1 MAATKDNYDVLVGKL
16 REISILEG
24 LSGLLG
30 WDEMVM
36 LPEGSSDCRGAQ
48 KEVLAGVIYDKK
60 TSPELGD
67 LVKSFH
73 TDSSALSPVGIAN
86 VRLAHKNFIR
96 ETSLPKTLVQHMASL
111 ETSGY
116 NAWLTA
122 RKSSNYSQFQP
133 VLQQWVDAN
142 IAKAKHI
149 DPSAVSPY
157 DVLLDEY
164 ERGMTSARIDEIF
177 TEVRDGL
184 VPLIAELQSKG
195 TPPDATWLKNTYD
208 VTKQASLC
216 REIALDIGFDINKG
230 RLDVSVHPFTGGSHP
245 TDVRMT
251 TRFKENDITE
261 GLTGAIHE
269 TGHSL
274 YEQSRNLDDEWRD
287 LPVNAAMSMGV
298 HESQS
303 LLWERMVALSRPFQ
317 SYLLPKLQAT
327 FPDIPS
333 LHTQKEQGDRITAEH
348 LYKAINKIRQPS
360 IIRVE
365 ADEVTY
371 TMHIIL
377 RYEIEKGLING
388 EITTDEVPLL
398 WNSKMQSYLNV
409 TPENDSQGCLQD
421 VHWSAGAMGYFPTYS
436 LGAMYAC
443 QIFQTAKLDLPTLDE
458 DIAQGKFYGLK
469 AWLIEKIHKSG
480 SFHING
486 DALMVAVTGK
496 PLDPKIY
503 INYLR
508 DKYTDLYK
516 L

>member
-1 MAATKDNYDVLVGKL
+1 MTL
-16 REISILEG
+16 R
-24 LSGLLG
+24 
-30 WDEMVM
+30 
-36 LPEGSSDCRGAQ
+36 
-48 KEVLAGVIYDKK
+48 K
-60 TSPELGD
+60 
-67 LVKSFH
+67 
-73 TDSSALSPVGIAN
+73 
-86 VRLAHKNFIR
+86 
-96 ETSLPKTLVQHMASL
+96 
-111 ETSGY
+111 
-116 NAWLTA
+116 
-122 RKSSNYSQFQP
+122 
-133 VLQQWVDAN
+133 
-142 IAKAKHI
+142 
-149 DPSAVSPY
+149 
-157 DVLLDEY
+157 
-164 ERGMTSARIDEIF
+164 
-177 TEVRDGL
+177 
-184 VPLIAELQSKG
+184 
-195 TPPDATWLKNTYD
+195 
-208 VTKQASLC
+208 
-216 REIALDIGFDINKG
+216 
-230 RLDVSVHPFTGGSHP
+230 
-245 TDVRMT
+245 
-251 TRFKENDITE
+251 
-261 GLTGAIHE
+261 
-269 TGHSL
+269 SL